1 MGKNTF
7 SIRFLIIRV
16 CLTTVI
22 AFLFG
27 VLAGIGTVFAEI
39 NTGLNIPNVGN
50 RGVSSTNGYF
60 NSPSYFAIGTTE
72 TNPITTINYI
82 RAHIRVW
89 HGGSIRTEHNVT
101 CNNCSSK
108 STQQINWVVY
118 ESAITRSD
126 FRGVPGGNLAT
137 YVTSYIVEGC
147 TFTHWNSG
155 GTCPP

>member
-1 MGKNTF
+1 M
-7 SIRFLIIRV
+7 LI
-16 CLTTVI
+16 
-22 AFLFG
+22 G
-27 VLAGIGTVFAEI
+27 VGTVFAEI

-60 NSPSYFAIGTTE
+60 GNPNHFAIGTTE

-89 HGGSIRTEHNVT
+89 HYGNIETENNIT
-101 CNNCSSK
+101 CNNCSGR
-108 STQQINWVVY
+108 STQQINWHLY
-118 ESAITRSD
+118 GESAATRSD

-137 YVTSYIVEGC
+137 YVTSYPLNGC

-155 GTCPP
+155 GICPP